1 MVASSKLS
9 YPVETVRWNGEVI
22 SRVPEEEYR
31 GTFELLASLGIDGVM
46 LSGYAEVEAADFD
59 LKAETLRIG
68 RLLRELGLRCS
79 QHHGLCPTFAP
90 VGQSQKTVVDLLR
103 REMEYTAALGAETLV
118 IHPGRRTGKFGSIGE
133 LLDAFEAEVRSHSL
147 DQVIAVC
154 AENLH
159 AAGEFAAE
167 CGVRIAV
174 ENVDRFEPLAS
185 PELLP
190 RLIAKSDSPAVGFC
204 FDSGHAHCCGNDPV
218 AWIDKMGRK
227 LFATHLHD
235 NHGVRGIRQEAGFL
249 SSAGIDEHLPPGFG
263 TIDWFGVISA
273 LRRNRYEGTVNF
285 ESGPWPG
292 ELREGYQS
300 AIHFWKTCE
309 RFVNQRENK

>member
-1 MVASSKLS
+1 MVLNSAIS
-9 YPVETVRWNGEVI
+9 YPVETIRWNGSAI
-22 SRVPEEEYR
+22 TRAPEKEYR
-31 GTFELLASLGIDGVM
+31 GTLELLASLGVKEVM
-46 LSGYAEVEAADFD
+46 LSGYADLEPADFD
-59 LKAETLRIG
+59 LNTESLRLG
-68 RLLRELGLRCS
+68 SLLHRYGMKCC

-90 VGQSQKTVVDLLR
+90 IGQSQKTVWEMLR
-103 REMEYTAALGAETLV
+103 RQIEYTAGLGADVLV
-118 IHPGRRTGKFGSIGE
+118 IHPGRLTGRFRTTRE
-133 LLDAFEAEVRSHSL
+133 LLEAYENEVRAHSL
-147 DQVIAVC
+147 EAVIAVC

-159 AAGEFAAE
+159 AAGSFAAE

-190 RLIAKSDSPAVGFC
+190 RLIESSDSPAIGWC

-218 AWIDKMGRK
+218 AWIDMMGEK
-227 LFATHLHD
+227 LFATHIHD
-235 NHGVRGIRQEAGFL
+235 NHGPNGIRQGSGFL

-263 TIDWFGVISA
+263 TIDWFRIISA
-273 LRRNRYEGTVNF
+273 LRRNRYHGPVNF

-300 AIHFWKTCE
+300 AIHFWRTCE
-309 RFVNQRENK
+309 RFVSQREKQ